1 MGAAGR
7 EGAGNMGE
15 KEMKTSKCF
24 FSWMIIVAMLM
35 PALLLCACSK
45 SERLSKR
52 SNGGRLMPG
61 EAFEEEF
68 LGTEPT
74 DPGPEPTETDPAN
87 QFKKVAISLPTK
99 SLQRW
104 LDDGNRMKTALEQA
118 GYEVDLRYAAN
129 DTQTQIDQ
137 VRDMILGRCSL
148 LIIAPISSAE
158 WHQLLSEAKRKNIP
172 VIAYDRLIMDTD
184 AVDYYVT
191 FDNYVTGQMQ
201 AEYIIEKLD
210 VEHSD
215 RPVNIEIFTGD
226 ATDNHTTFFYSG
238 AMDVLKPYID
248 AGNIVVKSG
257 QIEFDRTATVGWR
270 TEVAQSR
277 MDAIL
282 ASYYSDGTPLDAVLC
297 TNDSV
302 ALGVTNSLVS
312 NYTGDYPVI
321 TGLDCDISNVKNIIA
336 GKQSMSIFYD
346 TRILADATV
355 NMAIDL
361 LSGKEP
367 STNDDVRYNNG
378 SKTVRSYLCA
388 PLLVDITN
396 YKDILIGGGYYT
408 EQDLS

>member
-1 MGAAGR
+1 M
-7 EGAGNMGE
+7 
-15 KEMKTSKCF
+15 
-24 FSWMIIVAMLM
+24 
-35 PALLLCACSK
+35 
-45 SERLSKR
+45 
-52 SNGGRLMPG
+52 
-61 EAFEEEF
+61 
-68 LGTEPT
+68 
-74 DPGPEPTETDPAN
+74 
-87 QFKKVAISLPTK
+87 KKVLFVLLALALCLTATAAFAEKVGVSMPTK
-99 SLQRW
+99 DLQRW
-104 LDDGNRMKTALEQA
+104 NQDGANMQAQLEAA
-118 GYEVDLRYAAN
+118 GFEVDLQFASNDVATQQAQLENMINSGCDVLVISAIEGSSLGTQLALAAEN
-129 DTQTQIDQ
+129 DVI
-137 VRDMILGRCSL
+137 
-148 LIIAPISSAE
+148 
-158 WHQLLSEAKRKNIP
+158 

-297 TNDSV
+297 SNDST
-302 ALGVTNSLVS
+302 ALGVTNSLVA
-312 NYTGDYPVI
+312 NYTGSYPVI
-321 TGLDCDISNVKNIIA
+321 TGLDCDIANVKNIIA